1 MYSAIPVGAHEK
13 KTHQFFS
20 QKQSS
25 SAQATAQ
32 TLSAQSPSAPP
43 TSKESPATAST
54 LFVCFTNRCGSTLLT
69 SKLSQFGLAGRAEKF
84 KNYEH
89 FNHKVIS
96 TYCNEKKI
104 NSLFDYSRSIAEAFS
119 GPLGYFTS
127 KVSSDQLFWLG
138 KTGVFGKVF
147 QSPTFINVK
156 RKNVVKQA
164 ISLVIAKQSGKWTS
178 LHPGTKSDKALVF
191 DEADILK
198 NMLQIHRSNA
208 LIDLF
213 FSLHSITPIT
223 VYYEE
228 IAENE
233 SYLTSLLEAE
243 LNCTLTATYENTLP
257 VKKQATNLNTEWENR
272 FREMYQLSR

>member
-104 NSLFDYSRSIAEAFS
+104 NSLFDYSRSTTARNTQNNKSFVRGRVAFVNNLTDFFRHHQYA
-119 GPLGYFTS
+119 PKQTC
-127 KVSSDQLFWLG
+127 
-138 KTGVFGKVF
+138 
-147 QSPTFINVK
+147 VK
-156 RKNVVKQA
+156 N
-164 ISLVIAKQSGKWTS
+164 
-178 LHPGTKSDKALVF
+178 
-191 DEADILK
+191 
-198 NMLQIHRSNA
+198 
-208 LIDLF
+208 
-213 FSLHSITPIT
+213 
-223 VYYEE
+223 
-228 IAENE
+228 
-233 SYLTSLLEAE
+233 
-243 LNCTLTATYENTLP
+243 
-257 VKKQATNLNTEWENR
+257 
-272 FREMYQLSR
+272 